1 MADIRKERIRDR
13 MLRTAARIWEL
24 PENELETSFD
34 PLAMLLMEAC
44 AAELEKIGQD
54 IQSSQQRLI
63 DRLADILVPEA
74 ALHGRPSA
82 CILQAQA
89 TEARSELSAFNHF
102 VTTQKQ
108 VQSITGSTANKD
120 LYFTPIGQFRLL
132 KTKLEYLG
140 IGSRWFYTGSGA
152 TRETLF
158 NSPGNEM
165 VQAMWLVLSVD
176 PNLPNLEG
184 LSLFFDM
191 RQHSE
196 AHAFYQSL
204 LHSRLSVGSHTLNVK
219 PGFWNAGQFELN
231 IESILDQGMDYN
243 QKLNRLE
250 ANIFRNHFLTI
261 TDTTPLQNLLQKGLP
276 DELKNQLPA
285 ALQDRLATENLVYI
299 RLEPGRLFAQSSIE
313 GMNVSVNA
321 FPVINRKLNTINYR
335 TDPYINII
343 PLPVEDGFL
352 DIESITAHSGN
363 RFKFRMAAS
372 ADALQEGEAFVR
384 STGIGKHNSLEVREI
399 IGNLMEAIRD
409 ESAFF
414 GNLSNDFISSR
425 LNEIS
430 RILARLE
437 DQVLLANDNKQPH
450 YYLLL
455 KPRVAGET
463 LTIHYWTTNGSHT
476 KLVKGG
482 SAFSPYNHT
491 LAAAQSCLNLTANVG
506 GRATAN
512 QQEKKTILKRQL
524 ISGSKIIS
532 REDVR
537 LACLQIFGEM
547 LQDIRVEKKIVI
559 GSGREQG
566 FMRAIEVVIIPTVQ
580 ARQQADELEF
590 RCREL
595 QTMLNEHA
603 SPVYPFKIVLDPYA

>member
-89 TEARSELSAFNHF
+89 TEARSELSAYNHF

-108 VQSITGSTANKD
+108 VQSITGSTTNKD

-132 KTKLEYLG
+132 KAKMQYLG
-140 IGSRWFYTGSGA
+140 IGARWFFTANNGA
-152 TRETLF
+152 RETLF

-165 VQAMWLVLSVD
+165 ARALWLVLSVD
-176 PNLPNLEG
+176 PSLPNLEG

-204 LHSRLSVGSHTLNVK
+204 LHARLSVGSRQLEFK
-219 PGFWNAGQFELN
+219 PGLWNASQFDLN
-231 IESILDQGMDYN
+231 IESVLDHGMDYN

-250 ANIFRNHFLTI
+250 ANVFKHQFLSI
-261 TDTTPLQNLLQKGLP
+261 CDSTPLQDLLQKGIP
-276 DELKNQLPA
+276 DELKTQLPQ
-285 ALQDRLATENLVYI
+285 ALQDRLAAENLVYL
-299 RLEPGRLFAQSSIE
+299 RLEPGRLFSQSSIE
-313 GMNVSVNA
+313 GVNVAVNA
-321 FPVINRKLNTINYR
+321 FPVINRKLNTLNYR

-352 DIESITAHSGN
+352 DIESITSHSGN
-363 RFKFRMAAS
+363 GFKFRMAANAES
-372 ADALQEGEAFVR
+372 LQEGEAFVR

-414 GNLSNDFISSR
+414 GNLSNDFISTR

-437 DQVLLANDNKQPH
+437 DQVSQANDNKQPH

-482 SAFSPYNHT
+482 SAFTPYNHT
-491 LAAAQSCLNLTANVG
+491 LAASQSCSNLTANVG

-524 ISGSKIIS
+524 ISGSKIVS

-537 LACLQIFGEM
+537 LACIQIFGE
-547 LQDIRVEKKIVI
+547 LLHDIRVEKKIVI
-559 GSGREQG
+559 GAGREHG
-566 FMRAIEVVIIPTVQ
+566 FTRAIEVTIIPTSQ

-595 QTMLNEHA
+595 QTLLDEQA
-603 SPVYPFKIVLDPYA
+603 SPVYPFKIVLDE